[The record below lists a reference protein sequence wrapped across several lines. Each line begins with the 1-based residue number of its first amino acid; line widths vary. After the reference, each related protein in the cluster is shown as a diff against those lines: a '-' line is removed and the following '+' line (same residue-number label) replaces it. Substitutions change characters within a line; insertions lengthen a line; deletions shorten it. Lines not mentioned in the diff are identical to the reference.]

1 MNHTATRC
9 GPKLSA
15 LGAIVTDM
23 TTTESIKAFRID
35 IPQSDLDDLGRRL
48 RHTRFPAPLPGDDWN
63 TGVPVAYLRGL
74 VQYWQHRYD
83 WRKAEAELNAY
94 PQFTTEIDGQNV
106 HFLHVRSPEP
116 DALALVL
123 THGWPGSFVEF
134 LDVIGPLTDPRSY
147 GGDPADAFHLV
158 IPTLP
163 GFGFSGP
170 VTDAGWDTS
179 HIATA
184 WAELM
189 RRLGYHRYGAQGGD
203 IGAAVSPEVGR
214 VAPQQVVGVHVNGGP
229 GPMPALPLPENEL
242 ASLSDLERDR
252 VQRISA
258 FMTEEFGYI
267 AIQSTRPQTLAYGLT
282 DSPVGQLAWI
292 IDKFREWTHPRTALP
307 DDIIDRDWLLT
318 NAMIYWLTATGGSSA
333 YVGYAQAGGWGAPKQ
348 PSGVPTAVIV
358 FAHDVGIRRYAETGN
373 TITHWVDVK
382 DQGGHFAALEEPH
395 LLTTDVRA
403 FFRDLR

>member
-1 MNHTATRC
+1 MNGDDGLTPFRVEFDPAVIDD
-9 GPKLSA
+9 LSA
-15 LGAIVTDM
+15 
-23 TTTESIKAFRID
+23 
-35 IPQSDLDDLGRRL
+35 RL
-48 RHTRFPAPLPGDDWN
+48 RSTRWPERETVDDWSQG
-63 TGVPVAYLRGL
+63 TPLAFVQDLAAY
-74 VQYWQHRYD
+74 WCDEYD
-83 WRKAEAELNAY
+83 FEAAAARMNAW
-94 PQFTTEIDGQNV
+94 PQFTTRVDDLRIHFV
-106 HFLHVRSPEP
+106 HARSPEP
-116 DALALVL
+116 DALPLVI
-123 THGWPGSFVEF
+123 THGWPGTFVEF

-307 DDIIDRDWLLT
+307 DDILDRDRLLT

-348 PSGVPTAVIV
+348 PSGVPTAAIV